1 MIPIKQYIAQQ
12 MIGQTFRFKCEC
24 LIPFDVVGR
33 IIDYEIAESEIIF
46 TVDVKGKLMQI
57 GTNHPKL
64 HIGLPSE
71 D

>member
-12 MIGQTFRFKCEC
+12 MIGQTLLFKCEF
-24 LIPFDVVGR
+24 LIPFDVFGL

-64 HIGLPSE
+64 YIGPPSE

>member
-12 MIGQTFRFKCEC
+12 MIGQAFRFKCEC
-24 LIPFDVVGR
+24 LMPFDVVGR
-33 IIDYEIAESEIIF
+33 IIDYEISESEIIF
-46 TVDVKGKLMQI
+46 TVDVRGKLMQI

-64 HIGLPSE
+64 HIGPPSE

>member
-1 MIPIKQYIAQQ
+1 M
-12 MIGQTFRFKCEC
+12 
-24 LIPFDVVGR
+24 PFDVVGR

-64 HIGLPSE
+64 HIGPPSE

>member
-24 LIPFDVVGR
+24 LMPFDVVGR

-46 TVDVKGKLMQI
+46 TVDVRG
-57 GTNHPKL
+57 
-64 HIGLPSE
+64 
-71 D
+71 

>member
-12 MIGQTFRFKCEC
+12 MIGQTLRFKCEC
-24 LIPFDVVGR
+24 LMPFDVVGR

-64 HIGLPSE
+64 HIGSPSE

>member
-24 LIPFDVVGR
+24 LMPFDVVGR

-64 HIGLPSE
+64 YIGPPSE